1 MKFSTVTLLAT
12 IVAVAAA
19 QSSSGDGIITISPI
33 PGSTESTSPTA
44 TGPATTS
51 STTGIPVITTSGS
64 VTVPTVTK
72 TTTGPPTGPPTPS
85 PTKPN
90 GGSALSSTPAKMLLA
105 IGGGAA
111 VLAQFL

>member
-1 MKFSTVTLLAT
+1 MKFTTVTLLAA
-12 IVAVAAA
+12 IIAVAAA

-33 PGSTESTSPTA
+33 PGTTDSPATSTRPVTA
-44 TGPATTS
+44 TPTS
-51 STTGIPVITTSGS
+51 GVPTIPTSGS
-64 VTVPTVTK
+64 VSAPIGTK
-72 TTTGPPTGPPTPS
+72 TTTGTVPS

-90 GGSALSSTPAKMLLA
+90 GGNALSSTSAKVLLA

>member
-1 MKFSTVTLLAT
+1 MKFSTVTLFAT
-12 IVAVAAA
+12 IIAVAAA

-33 PGSTESTSPTA
+33 PGSTDSASPTESTSPTA

-51 STTGIPVITTSGS
+51 STA
-64 VTVPTVTK
+64 
-72 TTTGPPTGPPTPS
+72 TTTGPPTSS
-85 PTKPN
+85 PTKPS
-90 GGSALSSTPAKMLLA
+90 GGSALSSTPVKMLLA